1 MTYVAQ
7 DPLVMRQVFRIVQRD
22 MRRATSP
29 QDLSD
34 RLAQKGYGLRRTK
47 DGPVL
52 VTMPHGVELG
62 LVPKV

>member
-7 DPLVMRQVFRIVQRD
+7 DPFVMRQVFRIVARD

-29 QDLSD
+29 KDLAD

-52 VTMPHGVELG
+52 ITMPHGVEIGPL
-62 LVPKV
+62 PSD